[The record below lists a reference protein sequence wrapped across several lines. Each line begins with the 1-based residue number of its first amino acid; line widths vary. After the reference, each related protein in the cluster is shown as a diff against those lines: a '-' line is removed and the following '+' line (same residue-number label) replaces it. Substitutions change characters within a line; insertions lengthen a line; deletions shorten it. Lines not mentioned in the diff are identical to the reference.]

1 MPSKVF
7 GGDIPENKGPV
18 ELEVDDEYRRKLE
31 FNRERE
37 DRRRYAK
44 AVAEGEIVEDED
56 ESKESEDVSDP
67 EEEIGVD
74 EVSTWIKS
82 LNKLKEHD
90 PGFLATGQID
100 DAEKKDRKKKKKKKK
115 DEKKTKM
122 KVMHIKDVQ
131 AQHLLEHGPDADEE
145 DEGRRS
151 MVQSYGE
158 QQEELRRAVSDAL
171 EAGGEESDDDDDEY
185 LLKVKEGDDDSEDEE
200 EDEEL
205 KEMADEYFGKESE
218 LGEGDK
224 FLRDYLLKQ
233 MWKDKDGKGKTQVID
248 EAELKQISDDEELV
262 IEQEEFET
270 KYRHEEKNAAGGIVM
285 GQSRIVEDSVRK
297 KDNPRKKQRENKVD
311 RKKIAEIERQEELKR
326 LKNVKKK
333 EIEEKMKKVLSIAG
347 FKEGEEFPLD
357 ARGLEDE
364 FDPDEYD
371 KMMKAAFDDNYYGAE
386 DSELHSGDDDDD
398 DDDDEKPDFDKEDE
412 LLGLPKNWDVIQ
424 SGDGFTATREKVLKQ
439 KDDDEEPEEEEE
451 EEVDEEEEREGKR
464 KRKRKASLVK
474 RAQEALM
481 EEYYK
486 LDYEDTIGDL
496 KTRFKFAKV
505 QPNSYGL
512 EKEEILFLDDTELNQ
527 CVPLK
532 KMAPY
537 MEKDWE
543 VNKYKLKEQ
552 KHKFSEL
559 LERID
564 DPDEKRS
571 KKKSK
576 KRDREEKRDAVVKE
590 KKPAAPIADEEG
602 EAETSK
608 LSRKAKRRR
617 REAEKKLPP
626 NRMVAYGKTN

>member
-1 MPSKVF
+1 MLPKLLL
-7 GGDIPENKGPV
+7 GGDVDQNKGPV
-18 ELEVDDEYRRKLE
+18 ELEVDEEYRRKLE
-31 FNRERE
+31 RRREAE
-37 DRRRYAK
+37 DNKRYAK
-44 AVAEGEIVEDED
+44 AVADGEIVESEDGGDNEED
-56 ESKESEDVSDP
+56 ETDP

-74 EVSTWIKS
+74 EVSDWIES
-82 LNKLKEHD
+82 LVKLREHD
-90 PGFLATGQID
+90 PEFVATGQID
-100 DAEKKDRKKKKKKKK
+100 AAKKKDRKKKDEKKKKQ
-115 DEKKTKM
+115 KKKKAM
-122 KVMHIKDVQ
+122 YIKDVTAKQ
-131 AQHLLEHGPDADEE
+131 LLDDGPDAAGEE
-145 DEGRRS
+145 EEHEGRR
-151 MVQSYGE
+151 VQSYGE
-158 QQEELRRAVSDAL
+158 QQEELRRAVSDAV
-171 EAGGEESDDDDDEY
+171 EAGGDDDDDED
-185 LLKVKEGDDDSEDEE
+185 LLKVKEGDDDSEE

-233 MWKDKDGKGKTQVID
+233 MWKDKDGKSKTLVID
-248 EAELKQISDDEELV
+248 EAELDEISDDELMV

-270 KYRHEEKNAAGGIVM
+270 KKYRHEENAGGIVM
-285 GQSRIVEDSVRK
+285 SQSRIVDGSVRK
-297 KDNPRKKQRENKVD
+297 KDNPRKTQRENKLD

-333 EIEEKMKKVLSIAG
+333 EIKERMNKILSIAG
-347 FKEGEEFPLD
+347 FKDGEEFPLD
-357 ARGLEDE
+357 KRNLDDE
-364 FDPDEYD
+364 FDPEEYD

-386 DSELHSGDDDDD
+386 DSELHTDE

-424 SGDGFTATREKVLKQ
+424 GGDGFTATREKVLKENVIS
-439 KDDDEEPEEEEE
+439 DDEEQEDQEEEA
-451 EEVDEEEEREGKR
+451 DEEEEREGKR

-474 RAQEALM
+474 RAKEALM

-512 EKEEILFLDDTELNQ
+512 DKEEILFLDDTELNQ
-527 CVPLK
+527 YVPLK

-543 VNKYKLKEQ
+543 VNKYKLKEHKQ
-552 KHKFSEL
+552 KFKEL
-559 LERID
+559 LENID
-564 DPDEKRS
+564 DRDEKRS

-576 KRDREEKRDAVVKE
+576 KRDAEEKRDVVKE

>member
-1 MPSKVF
+1 MN
-7 GGDIPENKGPV
+7 EGPV
-18 ELEVDDEYRRKLE
+18 ELEVDNEYRLKLE
-31 FNRERE
+31 RKREAE
-37 DRRRYAK
+37 DLKRFSK
-44 AVAEGEIVEDED
+44 AVAEGRIVEDGEED
-56 ESKESEDVSDP
+56 ESESDEASDP

-74 EVSTWIKS
+74 EVAKWMSS
-82 LNKLKEHD
+82 LTKLKEHD
-90 PGFLATGQID
+90 PEFLARGESD
-100 DAEKKDRKKKKKKKK
+100 DDDDVVEKKDRKKKKKK
-115 DEKKTKM
+115 
-122 KVMHIKDVQ
+122 VYLKDVQ
-131 AQHLLEHGPDADEE
+131 ARQLLKEGPDAGEE
-145 DEGRRS
+145 DEGRSSKSVRT
-151 MVQSYGE
+151 YGE

-171 EAGGEESDDDDDEY
+171 EADESDDDDED
-185 LLKVKEGDDDSEDEE
+185 LLKVKEGDDDSE

-218 LGEGDK
+218 LGEGDR
-224 FLRDYLLKQ
+224 FLRDYMLKQ
-233 MWKDKDGKGKTQVID
+233 MWKDKDGNSKTQVID
-248 EAELKQISDDEELV
+248 EEEIQQVSDDERMV
-262 IEQEEFET
+262 ILQEEFET
-270 KYRHEEKNAAGGIVM
+270 KYRHEEKDVGGIVM
-285 GQSRIVEDSVRK
+285 SQSRFVEDSVRK
-297 KDNPRKKQRENKVD
+297 KDNPRKKQRQNRED
-311 RKKIAEIERQEELKR
+311 RQKIAEIERQEELKR

-333 EIEEKMKKVLSIAG
+333 EIKDKMKKILSIAG
-347 FKEGEEFPLD
+347 FKDGEEFPLESRNLD
-357 ARGLEDE
+357 DE

-371 KMMKAAFDDNYYGAE
+371 KMMKAAFDDNYYAAE
-386 DSELHSGDDDDD
+386 DSELHSD

-439 KDDDEEPEEEEE
+439 KEDGISDDDKQEEEDEE
-451 EEVDEEEEREGKR
+451 GEEVEEEEEREGKR

-474 RAQEALM
+474 RANEALM

-486 LDYEDTIGDL
+486 LDYEDIIGDL

-527 CVPLK
+527 YVPLK

-564 DPDEKRS
+564 NPDEKRS

-576 KRDREEKRDAVVKE
+576 KRDAEEKKDVVKE

>member
-1 MPSKVF
+1 MPSLF
-7 GGDIPENKGPV
+7 GDDIPEKKGPV
-18 ELEVDDEYRRKLE
+18 ELEVDKDYIARLE
-31 FNRERE
+31 
-37 DRRRYAK
+37 RRREAEDLRRFNA
-44 AVAEGEIVEDED
+44 AVVEGRIVEDEED
-56 ESKESEDVSDP
+56 EEEGEDESDP
-67 EEEIGVD
+67 EEIIGVD
-74 EVSTWIKS
+74 EVSKWMIS
-82 LNKLKEHD
+82 LVKLKEHD
-90 PGFLATGQID
+90 PGFIATGQVE
-100 DAEKKDRKKKKKKKK
+100 DAENKEKVEKKKNKKKK
-115 DEKKTKM
+115 TM
-122 KVMHIKDVQ
+122 YLKDVT
-131 AQHLLEHGPDADEE
+131 AQQLLKGGPDAGEE
-145 DEGRRS
+145 DEGRSS

-158 QQEELRRAVSDAL
+158 QQQELRRAVSDAV
-171 EAGGEESDDDDDEY
+171 EAGGEESDDDED
-185 LLKVKEGDDDSEDEE
+185 LLRVKEGDDSEEEE

-233 MWKDKDGKGKTQVID
+233 MWKEKDGKSKTQVID
-248 EAELKQISDDEELV
+248 EAELKEISDDELLV
-262 IEQEEFET
+262 IDQEEFET
-270 KYRHEEKNAAGGIVM
+270 KYRHEEKNAGGGSVM
-285 GQSRIVEDSVRK
+285 GHSRNVVDSVRK
-297 KDNPRKKQRENKVD
+297 KDNPRKKQRENKVN
-311 RKKIAEIERQEELKR
+311 RQKIAEIENEEELKR

-333 EIEEKMKKVLSIAG
+333 EIKEKMMKVLSIAG
-347 FKEGEEFPLD
+347 FKDENEFPLNKKNLD
-357 ARGLEDE
+357 DE

-371 KMMKAAFDDNYYGAE
+371 KMMKAAFDDKYYGAE
-386 DSELHSGDDDDD
+386 DSELHSD

-424 SGDGFTATREKVLKQ
+424 SGDGFSATREKLLKH
-439 KDDDEEPEEEEE
+439 KEDGDNDDEEPEEEEE
-451 EEVDEEEEREGKR
+451 VEEEEEREGKR

-512 EKEEILFLDDTELNQ
+512 EKEEILFLDDSELNQ
-527 CVPLK
+527 YVPLK

-537 MEKDWE
+537 MDKDWE

-552 KHKFSEL
+552 KHKFKEL

-576 KRDREEKRDAVVKE
+576 KRDAEEMRNVVKE

>member
-7 GGDIPENKGPV
+7 GGDIPENKGPI
-18 ELEVDDEYRRKLE
+18 ELEVDDEYSRRLE
-31 FNRERE
+31 FNRERD

-44 AVAEGEIVEDED
+44 AVAEGEIVEDE
-56 ESKESEDVSDP
+56 EEAEESEDVSDP

-90 PGFLATGQID
+90 PGFIATGQID
-100 DAEKKDRKKKKKKKK
+100 DAEKKDRKKKKKDDKK
-115 DEKKTKM
+115 KKTK
-122 KVMHIKDVQ
+122 VMHLKDVQ
-131 AQHLLEHGPDADEE
+131 AQHLLEDGPDADEE
-145 DEGRRS
+145 DEGRSSR
-151 MVQSYGE
+151 VQSYGE

-171 EAGGEESDDDDDEY
+171 EAGGEESDDDDDED
-185 LLKVKEGDDDSEDEE
+185 LLRVKEGDDDSEEEE

-233 MWKDKDGKGKTQVID
+233 MWKDKDGKGKTLVID

-270 KYRHEEKNAAGGIVM
+270 KYRHEETNAAGGIVM

-333 EIEEKMKKVLSIAG
+333 EIEEKMNKVLSIAG
-347 FKEGEEFPLD
+347 FKQGEEFPLD

-364 FDPDEYD
+364 FDPVEYD

-386 DSELHSGDDDDD
+386 DSELHSDEDDN
-398 DDDDEKPDFDKEDE
+398 DDEKPDFDKEDE

-439 KDDDEEPEEEEE
+439 KDDDEEPEEEEEEEE

-527 CVPLK
+527 YVPLK

-543 VNKYKLKEQ
+543 VNKYKLKVQ

-576 KRDREEKRDAVVKE
+576 KRDREEKRDVVVKE

>member
-1 MPSKVF
+1 MPSGLF
-7 GGDIPENKGPV
+7 GDDDGDFPQNKDPV
-18 ELEVDDEYRRKLE
+18 ELDVDEEYIRKLQ
-31 FNRERE
+31 FNRAR
-37 DRRRYAK
+37 DDSRRYAA
-44 AVAEGEIVEDED
+44 AVAEGEIVEEED
-56 ESKESEDVSDP
+56 ESKSDEVSDP

-74 EVSTWIKS
+74 EVSKWMKS
-82 LNKLKEHD
+82 LVKLKEHD
-90 PGFLATGQID
+90 PGFRETGQID
-100 DAEKKDRKKKKKKKK
+100 DVEKKDRKKKKKVEKKK
-115 DEKKTKM
+115 KK
-122 KVMHIKDVQ
+122 VYLKDVQ
-131 AQHLLEHGPDADEE
+131 AKHLLEEGPDAGEE
-145 DEGRRS
+145 DEGRS
-151 MVQSYGE
+151 NSIQTYGE
-158 QQEELRRAVSDAL
+158 QQEELRRAVSDAV
-171 EAGGEESDDDDDEY
+171 EAGGEESDDDED
-185 LLKVKEGDDDSEDEE
+185 LLKVKEVDDDSEEE

-233 MWKDKDGKGKTQVID
+233 MWKDKDGKSKTQVID
-248 EAELKQISDDEELV
+248 EAELDRISDDELLV

-270 KYRHEEKNAAGGIVM
+270 KYRHEEKNAGGIVM
-285 GQSRIVEDSVRK
+285 GQSRIVEGSVRK
-297 KDNPRKKQRENKVD
+297 KDDARKKQRMNKED
-311 RKKIAEIERQEELKR
+311 RKKIAEIERQDELKR

-333 EIEEKMKKVLSIAG
+333 EIKEKMKKVLSIAG
-347 FKEGEEFPLD
+347 FKDGEEFPLD
-357 ARGLEDE
+357 ARGLDDE
-364 FDPDEYD
+364 FDPEEYD
-371 KMMKAAFDDNYYGAE
+371 KMMKAAFDDKYYGAE
-386 DSELHSGDDDDD
+386 DPELHSDE

-424 SGDGFTATREKVLKQ
+424 SGDGFTATREKDLKQ
-439 KDDDEEPEEEEE
+439 EEDGENDDEEPEEEVE
-451 EEVDEEEEREGKR
+451 DEEEREGKR

-474 RAQEALM
+474 RAKEALM

-527 CVPLK
+527 YVPLK

-543 VNKYKLKEQ
+543 VNKYKVKEQ
-552 KHKFSEL
+552 KHKFKEL

-564 DPDEKRS
+564 DNPDEKRS

-576 KRDREEKRDAVVKE
+576 KRGAEEMRDVVKE
-590 KKPAAPIADEEG
+590 KMPEAPIADEEG

>member
-1 MPSKVF
+1 MPSVF
-7 GGDIPENKGPV
+7 GDDDGDFPQNKGPV
-18 ELEVDDEYRRKLE
+18 ELEVDKDYIARLE
-31 FNRERE
+31 
-37 DRRRYAK
+37 RRREAEDLRRFNT
-44 AVAEGEIVEDED
+44 AVAEGRIVEDEED
-56 ESKESEDVSDP
+56 EDEPESESDP
-67 EEEIGVD
+67 EEIIGVD
-74 EVSTWIKS
+74 EVSKWMIS
-82 LNKLKEHD
+82 LVKLKEHD
-90 PGFLATGQID
+90 PGFIATGQVE

-115 DEKKTKM
+115 TM
-122 KVMHIKDVQ
+122 YLKDVT
-131 AQHLLEHGPDADEE
+131 AQQLLEGGPDAGEE
-145 DEGRRS
+145 DEGRSNR
-151 MVQSYGE
+151 VQSYGE
-158 QQEELRRAVSDAL
+158 QQQELRRAVSDAV
-171 EAGGEESDDDDDEY
+171 EAGGEESDDED
-185 LLKVKEGDDDSEDEE
+185 LLKVKEGDDSEEEE

-205 KEMADEYFGKESE
+205 REMADEYFGKESE

-233 MWKDKDGKGKTQVID
+233 MWKEKDGKSKTQVID
-248 EAELKQISDDEELV
+248 EVELKEISDDELLV
-262 IEQEEFET
+262 IDQEEYET
-270 KYRHEEKNAAGGIVM
+270 KYRHEEKNAVGIVM
-285 GQSRIVEDSVRK
+285 GQSRIVDGSVRK
-297 KDNPRKKQRENKVD
+297 KDNPRKKQRENKLN
-311 RKKIAEIERQEELKR
+311 RQKIAEIEREEELKR

-333 EIEEKMKKVLSIAG
+333 EIEDKMKRVLSIAG
-347 FKEGEEFPLD
+347 FKDGQEFPLNAKNLD
-357 ARGLEDE
+357 DE
-364 FDPDEYD
+364 FDPEEYD

-386 DSELHSGDDDDD
+386 DSELHSDEDG
-398 DDDDEKPDFDKEDE
+398 DDEKPDFDKEDE

-439 KDDDEEPEEEEE
+439 KEDAISDDEEQEDQE
-451 EEVDEEEEREGKR
+451 EEVEEEEEREGKR

-486 LDYEDTIGDL
+486 LDYEDTIEDL

-512 EKEEILFLDDTELNQ
+512 EKEEILFLDDSELNQ
-527 CVPLK
+527 YVPLK

-537 MEKDWE
+537 MDKDWE

-552 KHKFSEL
+552 KHKFKEL

-576 KRDREEKRDAVVKE
+576 KRDAEEMRDVKE